1 MSALAVIEA
10 ELEAEY
16 ATTPELLIVPAA
28 PVVEW
33 SPQAGPQTIALDCLA
48 DELYYGGAAGGG
60 KSDLLIGLSMTRHH
74 KAIIFRREFTQLQ
87 DIITRARDVADDQGR
102 YNGNAH
108 ILRLADGRTI
118 EFGAVQ
124 LITDVRKYKGRAH
137 DLKCFD
143 ELPEFTEYQYR
154 FLNGW
159 KRTVRAGQR
168 TRTVAAGNPPTSHE
182 GEWVIRHWAPWL
194 DRQHPNPARTGEL
207 RWFAMIDGNEE
218 EREDGTP
225 FFWQGET
232 ITPTS
237 RTFIPAQLSDNPL
250 LMATGYATTLQGLPE
265 PLRSQLLR
273 GDFSVG
279 LEDDPYQTIPTAWV
293 LAAQQR
299 WRERSRPQTRDAQG
313 NTIPVPLTAVGVD
326 PARGGDDKTC
336 LARRYNNWCAPIE
349 THPGKAT
356 PDGQAVAQ
364 LTIAALLEGGIANI
378 DVIGIGASVYDMC
391 RQQGASVR
399 AINFAS
405 AAPAMDRTGK
415 LSFINLRAYA
425 YWSLREALDPMNGDE
440 LALPDDP
447 ELLADLCSPK
457 WMIRSRGIQI
467 ESKDDIKARLG
478 RSPDKGDALVMAFVP
493 PPIPEPSRVL
503 RPGGR
508 RMLPKG
514 GF

>member
-1 MSALAVIEA
+1 MTAQAYSPGYARTRAKYRALYAVEDA
-10 ELEAEY
+10 P
-16 ATTPELLIVPAA
+16 TP

-33 SPQAGPQTIALDCLA
+33 TPQEGPQTSASECLA

-60 KSDLLIGLSMTRHH
+60 KSDLLIGLTMTRHH
-74 KAIIFRREFTQLQ
+74 KSIIFRREFTQLK
-87 DIITRARDVADDQGR
+87 DLIGRAREVAGEHGR
-102 YNGNAH
+102 YNGTDH
-108 ILRLADGRTI
+108 ILRLTDGRVI

-124 LITDVRKYKGRAH
+124 LPHHVNKYKGRPH
-137 DLKCFD
+137 DAKLFD

-194 DRQHPNPARTGEL
+194 DRQHANPALPGEL
-207 RWFAMIDGNEE
+207 RWYAMIDGEE
-218 EREDGTP
+218 QEREDATP
-225 FFWQGET
+225 FMWKGET
-232 ITPTS
+232 ISPTS

-299 WRERSRPQTRDAQG
+299 WKERQRPTIIDHRG
-313 NTIPVPLTAVGVD
+313 NTVFQPMTAVGVD

-336 LARRYNNWCAPIE
+336 LARRYGNWCAPIE

-356 PDGQAVAQ
+356 PDGGSVAQ
-364 LTIAALLEGGIANI
+364 LTIAALLDGGVANI
-378 DVIGIGASVYDMC
+378 DVIGIGASVYDMSK
-391 RQQGASVR
+391 QQGATVQ
-399 AINFAS
+399 AINFAES
-405 AAPAMDRTGK
+405 APGLDRTGK
-415 LSFINLRAYA
+415 LSFVNLRAYA
-425 YWSLREALDPMNGDE
+425 YWWLREALDPVNGDD
-440 LALPDDP
+440 LALPPDP

-493 PPIPEPSRVL
+493 PPVVAYATSTRYL
-503 RPGGR
+503 GQTRGR
-508 RMLPKG
+508 
-514 GF
+514 

>member
-1 MSALAVIEA
+1 MSALAVA
-10 ELEAEY
+10 RTRAKYRALY
-16 ATTPELLIVPAA
+16 PVPDA
-28 PVVEW
+28 PVVAW
-33 SPQAGPQTIALDCLA
+33 SPQAGPQTSALDCLA

-60 KSDLLIGLSMTRHH
+60 KTSLLIGLAMTRHH
-74 KAIIFRREFTQLQ
+74 KSIIFRREFTQLK
-87 DIITRARDVADDQGR
+87 DIIGEARSLADDDAR
-102 YNGNAH
+102 YNGTDH
-108 ILRLADGRTI
+108 ILRLGDGRTI

-124 LITDVRKYKGRAH
+124 LVTDVRKYKGRPHSAK
-137 DLKCFD
+137 LFD

-159 KRTVRAGQR
+159 KRTVRPGER

-182 GEWVIRHWAPWL
+182 GEWVIRHWSPWL
-194 DRQHPNPARTGEL
+194 DRQHSRPALPGEL
-207 RWFAMIDGNEE
+207 RWYAMIDGEEE

-225 FFWQGET
+225 FVWQGET
-232 ITPTS
+232 LTPTS

-299 WRERSRPQTRDAQG
+299 WRETRRPTIIDQRG
-313 NTIPVPLTAVGVD
+313 NTVPLPLTTVGVD

-336 LARRYNNWCAPIE
+336 LARRYGNWCAPIE

-364 LTIAALLEGGIANI
+364 LTIAALLEGGHANI
-378 DVIGIGASVYDMC
+378 DVIGIGASVYDLSK
-391 RQQGASVR
+391 QQGAAVQ
-399 AINFAS
+399 AINFAN
-405 AAPAMDRTGK
+405 AAPGMDRTGK
-415 LSFINLRAYA
+415 LSFVNLRAYA
-425 YWSLREALDPMNGDE
+425 YWWLREALDPVSGDD
-440 LALPDDP
+440 LALPPDP
-447 ELLADLCSPK
+447 ELLADLCAPK
-457 WMIRSRGIQI
+457 WLIRSRGIQI

-493 PPIPEPSRVL
+493 PPVPEPSRVL
-503 RPGGR
+503 RPAGR
-508 RMLPKG
+508 RLIPKG
-514 GF
+514 GY

>member
-1 MSALAVIEA
+1 MTAQPVAYSPGYARTRAKYRALYAVQDA
-10 ELEAEY
+10 P
-16 ATTPELLIVPAA
+16 TP

-33 SPQAGPQTIALDCLA
+33 SPQEGPQTSALDCLA

-60 KSDLLIGLSMTRHH
+60 KSFLLIGLAMVQHYKS
-74 KAIIFRREFTQLQ
+74 IIFRREFTQLK
-87 DIITRARDVADDQGR
+87 DIISEAREVAGEHGR
-102 YNGNAH
+102 YNGQDH
-108 ILRLADGRTI
+108 ILRLTDGRVI

-124 LITDVRKYKGRAH
+124 LAHHVNKYKGRPH
-137 DLKCFD
+137 SLKAFD

-194 DRQHPNPARTGEL
+194 DRQHPNPARPGEL
-207 RWFAMIDGNEE
+207 RWYAMVDGKEV
-218 EREDGTP
+218 EREDATP
-225 FFWQGET
+225 FVWHDET
-232 ITPTS
+232 ISPTS

-250 LMATGYATTLQGLPE
+250 LMATGYKNTLQGLPE

-279 LEDDPYQTIPTAWV
+279 LADDPYQLIPTAWV

-299 WRERSRPQTRDAQG
+299 YKERSRPTITDTQG
-313 NTIPVPLTAVGVD
+313 NTTPHPLTAVGVD

-336 LARRYNNWCAPIE
+336 LARRYGNWCAPIE
-349 THPGKAT
+349 THPGKTT

-364 LTIAALLEGGIANI
+364 LTMAALLEGGVANI
-378 DVIGIGASVYDMC
+378 DVIGIGASVYDMSK
-391 RQQGASVR
+391 QQGAAVQ
-399 AINFAS
+399 AINFAN
-405 AAPAMDRTGK
+405 AAPGMDRTGK
-415 LSFINLRAYA
+415 LSFVNLRAFA
-425 YWSLREALDPMNGDE
+425 YWWLREALDPVNGDD

-447 ELLADLCSPK
+447 ELLADLCAPK
-457 WMIRSRGIQI
+457 WMIRSKGIQV

-478 RSPDKGDALVMAFVP
+478 RSPDKGDALVMAFIP
-493 PPIPEPSRVL
+493 PAPVKRV
-503 RPGGR
+503 
-508 RMLPKG
+508 MAW
-514 GF
+514 